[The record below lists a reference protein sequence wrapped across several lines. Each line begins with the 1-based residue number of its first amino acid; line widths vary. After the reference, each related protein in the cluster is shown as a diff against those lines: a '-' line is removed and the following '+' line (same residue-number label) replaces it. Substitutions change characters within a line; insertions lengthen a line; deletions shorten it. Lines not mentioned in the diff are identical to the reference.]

1 MGCTLFASITG
12 SFDVSVTNLL
22 QSDYTIT
29 YIDPNYHWTQA
40 LEASITG
47 SLDASINP
55 VLEASISQSLQASTV
70 IVLNAKYC
78 NRVIA
83 V

>member
-1 MGCTLFASITG
+1 MGCNLFASITG
-12 SFDVSVTNLL
+12 SFDVSVNNLL

-47 SLDASINP
+47 SLNASINP
-55 VLEASISQSLQASTV
+55 VLEASITQNLQASTV
-70 IVLNAKYC
+70 IVLRAKYC
-78 NRVIA
+78 NRVVSA
-83 V
+83 

>member
-1 MGCTLFASITG
+1 MSCILSAQSYGTLEG
-12 SFDVSVTNLL
+12 STFNLL
-22 QSDYTIT
+22 QSNVKTIIWFDEEAWS
-29 YIDPNYHWTQA
+29 YD

-55 VLEASISQSLQASTV
+55 VLEASITQNLQASTV

>member
-1 MGCTLFASITG
+1 MLQDIDHNGLYSFASITG

-29 YIDPNYHWTQA
+29 YIDPNYHWTQNLQA
-40 LEASITG
+40 TITG

-70 IVLNAKYC
+70 IVL
-78 NRVIA
+78 RD
-83 V
+83 

>member
-1 MGCTLFASITG
+1 MGCNLFASITG
-12 SFDVSVTNLL
+12 SFDVSVNNLL

-47 SLDASINP
+47 SLNASINP
-55 VLEASISQSLQASTV
+55 VLEASITQNLQASTV
-70 IVLNAKYC
+70 IVLRAKYC
-78 NRVIA
+78 NRVISA
-83 V
+83 

>member
-1 MGCTLFASITG
+1 MACTLFASITG

-22 QSDYTIT
+22 QSDYNLI
-29 YIDPNYHWTQA
+29 YIDPNYHWTQN
-40 LEASITG
+40 LQASITG

-55 VLEASISQSLQASTV
+55 VLEASITQNLQASTL
-70 IVLNAKYC
+70 ITLKAKYC
-78 NRVIA
+78 NRVVA

>member
-1 MGCTLFASITG
+1 MGCTLFASTSG
-12 SFDVSVTNLL
+12 SFDVSIDNLL
-22 QSDYTIT
+22 QSDYTVT

-55 VLEASISQSLQASTV
+55 VLEASITQNLQASTI

-78 NRVIA
+78 NRVVA

>member
-1 MGCTLFASITG
+1 MGCNLFASITG
-12 SFDVSVTNLL
+12 SFDVSVNNLL

-47 SLDASINP
+47 SLNASINP
-55 VLEASISQSLQASTV
+55 VLEASITQNLQASTV
-70 IVLNAKYC
+70 IVLRAKYC
-78 NRVIA
+78 N
-83 V
+83 

>member
-1 MGCTLFASITG
+1 MACTLFASIHGT
-12 SFDVSVTNLL
+12 FDVSVTNLL
-22 QSDYTIT
+22 QSDYGTSLINST
-29 YIDPNYHWTQA
+29 YHWTQA

-55 VLEASISQSLQASTV
+55 ILEASITQNLQASTV

>member
-1 MGCTLFASITG
+1 MACTLFASISG
-12 SFDVSVTNLL
+12 SFDVSIDNLL
-22 QSDYTIT
+22 QSDYTVT
-29 YIDPNYHWTQA
+29 YIDPDYHWTQA

-55 VLEASISQSLQASTV
+55 VLEASITQNLQASTV
-70 IVLNAKYC
+70 IVLRAKYC
-78 NRVIA
+78 NRVVA

>member
-1 MGCTLFASITG
+1 MACNLLASVTG
-12 SFDVSVTNLL
+12 SFDVSVSNLL

-29 YIDPNYHWTQA
+29 YIHPNYHWTQA

-55 VLEASISQSLQASTV
+55 VLEASITQNLQASTI

-78 NRVIA
+78 NRVVA

>member
-1 MGCTLFASITG
+1 MGCNLFASITG
-12 SFDVSVTNLL
+12 SFDVSVNNLL

-47 SLDASINP
+47 SLNASINP
-55 VLEASISQSLQASTV
+55 VLEASITQNLQASTV
-70 IVLNAKYC
+70 IVLRAKYC
-78 NRVIA
+78 NRIVA